1 MSQALQEAIIDGASQ
16 LKVDVNVLQAE
27 KLALLLTSVMK
38 ANKRINIIGPCSLEQ
53 AVERHLLDSL
63 GLLRLL
69 EHAEGLTSWNDI
81 GSGGGF
87 PGLVWAIMRPD
98 LDLLLIDSVGK
109 KAALIRKHAIE
120 LGLKNVRVQSNRFE
134 DLALPTE
141 PRGMVSRATFA
152 PGEWI
157 ERAKDYLSAGGAVI
171 ATMGG
176 QANPDVLKQATV
188 VDRLRLPLSDLE
200 RTNVLVEVK

>member
-16 LKVDVNVLQAE
+16 LKVDVNVHQAE
-27 KLALLLTSVMK
+27 KLAVLLTSVIK

-69 EHAEGLTSWNDI
+69 EHAEGLSSWIDI

-109 KAALIRKHAIE
+109 KAALIRKHSIE
-120 LGLKNVRVQSNRFE
+120 LGLKNVRVRPCRFE
-134 DLALPTE
+134 E
-141 PRGMVSRATFA
+141 
-152 PGEWI
+152 
-157 ERAKDYLSAGGAVI
+157 LSASASAI
-171 ATMGG
+171 AFSASASSSISSPGSP
-176 QANPDVLKQATV
+176 A
-188 VDRLRLPLSDLE
+188 
-200 RTNVLVEVK
+200 